1 MRKERNKEKKKEKS
15 SVFQVEIRL
24 FEVVNRAKGSWVM
37 CATHTSRIFRCRNLV
52 ISE

>member
-1 MRKERNKEKKKEKS
+1 MRKERNKEKKEKS

-37 CATHTSRIFRCRNLV
+37 CATHTNRIFRCHNLV